1 MGRFLGT
8 IADRFLIAL
17 QYKDYRTLW
26 TANLLAGASA
36 WALIVAR
43 AVLAYEITGYY
54 SWAGLVVFA
63 AMIPRLVATPLIGFI
78 ADRFDRQTVLSWTY
92 ALNLLHNVAL
102 AILVMTGLIGPILLI
117 ALAFFNG
124 TLRASQMTATQS
136 LVPNLVP
143 KEHLLNAV
151 ALNQATQQGSRA
163 IGPLAITPIVLFV
176 SLEWAFWLC
185 GLFYLIGLIQTL
197 RIQTRSTGTVDQR
210 KSVTRN
216 IFDGFSYVYSTP
228 IVLAMILFAVFHCTL
243 TMSYESLLPAM
254 SEIMS
259 DSGNP
264 DHAVLLMSGIGV
276 GALISSVL
284 LAGVRTDAIRGR
296 VFLILGLTSG
306 LTYVALGLSS
316 MMELALL
323 FTILLGAS
331 TAGFMTVTHTV
342 IQAVV
347 PDGVR
352 GRVSGIY
359 SMHVGGSMAFANLLN
374 GVLADVFNA
383 PVVMTVTGCSFLG
396 LSILSVIYKPL
407 RNLYFPRIYG
417 SESPSV

>member
-1 MGRFLGT
+1 MGNFFKT
-8 IADRFLIAL
+8 ISSRFLIAL
-17 QYKDYRTLW
+17 QYQDYRTLW
-26 TANLLAGASA
+26 TANLLAGAAA

-43 AVLAYEITGYY
+43 AVLAFEITGYY

-102 AILVMTGLIGPILLI
+102 AILVMTGLIGPLLLV

-163 IGPLAITPIVLFV
+163 VGPLAITPVVLYV
-176 SLEWAFWLC
+176 GLDWAFWVC
-185 GLFYLIGLIQTL
+185 ALFYLIGLVQTM
-197 RIQTRSTGTVDQR
+197 RIKTRSTGEVDQR
-210 KSVTRN
+210 KSVGRN
-216 IFDGFSYVYSTP
+216 IFDGFAYVYTTP
-228 IVLAMILFAVFHCTL
+228 IVLAMIMFAVFHCTL

-259 DSGNP
+259 KTGDPN
-264 DHAVLLMSGIGV
+264 HAVLLMSGIGV

-284 LAGVRTDAIRGR
+284 LAGVRTDAVRGR
-296 VFLILGLTSG
+296 VFLFVGLTSG
-306 LTYVALGLSS
+306 LTYVALGVSS
-316 MMELALL
+316 LMEMALL
-323 FTILLGAS
+323 FAVLLGAS

-359 SMHVGGSMAFANLLN
+359 SMHVGGSMAFANLFN
-374 GVLADVFNA
+374 GILADVFNA
-383 PVVMTVTGCSFLG
+383 PLIMTITGSAFLA
-396 LSILSVIYKPL
+396 LSIVSVIYKPV
-407 RNLYFPRIYG
+407 RGLYFPRIFNN
-417 SESPSV
+417 EPT

>member
-1 MGRFLGT
+1 MGNFLKT
-8 IADRFLIAL
+8 ISSRFLIAL
-17 QYKDYRTLW
+17 QYQDYRTLW
-26 TANLLAGASA
+26 TANLLAGAAA

-43 AVLAYEITGYY
+43 AVLAFEITGYY

-102 AILVMTGLIGPILLI
+102 AILVMTDLIGPLLLV

-163 IGPLAITPIVLFV
+163 VGPLAITPVVLYV
-176 SLEWAFWLC
+176 GLDWAFWVC
-185 GLFYLIGLIQTL
+185 ALFYLIGLVQTM
-197 RIQTRSTGTVDQR
+197 RIKTRSTGEVDQR
-210 KSVTRN
+210 KSVGRN
-216 IFDGFSYVYSTP
+216 IFDGFAYVYTTP
-228 IVLAMILFAVFHCTL
+228 IVLAMIMFAVFHCTL

-259 DSGNP
+259 KTGDPN
-264 DHAVLLMSGIGV
+264 HAGLLMSGIGV

-284 LAGVRTDAIRGR
+284 LAGVRTDAVRGR
-296 VFLILGLTSG
+296 VFLFVGLTSG
-306 LTYVALGLSS
+306 LTYVALGVSS
-316 MMELALL
+316 LMEMALL
-323 FTILLGAS
+323 FAVLLGAS

-359 SMHVGGSMAFANLLN
+359 SMHVGGSMAFANLFN
-374 GVLADVFNA
+374 GILADVFNA
-383 PVVMTVTGCSFLG
+383 PLIMTITGSAFLA
-396 LSILSVIYKPL
+396 LSIVSVIYKPV
-407 RNLYFPRIYG
+407 RGLYFPRIFNN
-417 SESPSV
+417 EPT